1 MVQLWRNGAGLA
13 VATAWLSDSNGY
25 VQGSDSVLGAW
36 RDDAV
41 YHLMNNNADGK
52 ADLTATWLNDDGA
65 RAIGTWLFGADATG
79 EPATWQFANRLLSG
93 AAATPN
99 SFATMTLMSAKLGL
113 DGTVNWH
120 VAPKPMA
127 GFASGEQASALAAP
141 PSLDLNARSKLQTQ
155 LAGAKPLAVVHHVFD
170 EAGREAYTV
179 DATGI
184 VTQHRFDALG
194 NKSTT
199 TRFASVLTAAAP
211 YTFAA
216 LDAWATTAA
225 KPAQDQQTRYV
236 YDALNREQYKVDSQR
251 AVTETRYDAAGRIT
265 QVIRYSTPLAATAL
279 TDNPTSTT
287 IATALKA
294 DAALDLAVRYGYD
307 AAGRQRYVI
316 DGLGFV
322 TEKQYDGAGN
332 VYSQRTYHQAIDLA
346 AWDAQGTLALVKD
359 DAHDVRKY
367 QLVDDANRPLFDVD
381 AAGYVTRYQYDA
393 TGLLSGKVVY
403 GQALTFT
410 GEPSLQAVLA
420 GLPAQTNAVV
430 DVIEQYTYDTAGRIQ
445 FVVDGAGRVSQRC
458 YDGANRQTRTIQ
470 YATRYD
476 AATGLAPYTTLGVND
491 RVTETVY
498 DLLGRAVYLID
509 AEGKVTEQRYNA
521 LDQKTHIVRYADR
534 VAVDRTRDMTASALS
549 VRFQDV
555 GKDDRQTRHYYDAAG
570 RLSYSVNDAGQV
582 SRFSYDS
589 LGRLLHSAQFAK
601 LAPKPEMTLAELQTQ
616 YSALDSA
623 TDRRTYSVYDQHG
636 REVFTVDTLGNVTE
650 KRYDV
655 YGQLVGKTDYAKP
668 IATLAD
674 ISITG
679 VRALLKADAQDRQ
692 QSYRYNAAGNLV
704 DKQDALGQHDLY
716 TYGATGKQLTHTDA
730 RGNKTVRE
738 YDGRG
743 LLIAQTDGTGNVSR
757 VTYNAQ
763 GLSSTVTDGK
773 GQTSTRTYDGAG
785 QLIASTDALNHS
797 ERYEYDVFGNRL
809 KTTDKLG
816 NVSQS
821 EFDRGNRLVKQTDA
835 LGRITQNQY
844 DENGNLVRQTDA
856 KQQVTTRYYDRQ
868 GRVISSIN
876 PAGEVTEYRY
886 DTYGQL
892 VSTLRHHERQGA
904 AKLVQDDRDALV
916 RREYNVAGQLVR
928 QVDALKGET
937 TYRYDRFGNLAET
950 TNAGGQVTRTE
961 YDALNRV
968 TASVDALGKR
978 TTYEYDASGNR
989 KAMVDALGH
998 RTEYEY
1004 DAANRL
1010 VKTTDATGASTQY
1023 RYDANGQQVE
1033 VTDGRGNKQL
1043 STYDA
1048 VNQLLTTTNG
1058 AGDVTRYAYD
1068 AAGRRISVTNG
1079 AGNVTASTFDAAGQ
1093 LKTLT
1098 DGTGAVT
1105 QYRYDNAGNLLST
1118 VDGNGNEQTRR
1129 YDAANRLVATTD
1141 GLGLVTEF
1149 AYDTFGRKL
1158 SQSRAGV
1165 VQASEYDLLDRLV
1178 AQVDGEGYRTEYAYD
1193 ALGNV
1198 AEMRRAI
1205 DKAGTQWATTR
1216 YGYDAQNRRIYQLDP
1231 GQHLTYT
1238 EYADDGQVSARTV
1251 YDGVAALPA
1260 TPPTGPGRTVRY
1272 QYDANHHVISEK
1284 GVDGSETL
1292 YAYDKA
1298 GNLEKKTEFAGTPK
1312 ASVTTYRYDGA
1323 NRLVG
1328 KTEAEGKTTQIVY
1341 DGAGRISQRITGS
1354 KTETAR
1360 TETFAYDGVGH
1371 VVREQDGVGNVTVK
1385 QYDKNGN
1392 LVLNQQAHGTAALR
1406 ETRYRYDANNQQIEA
1421 KNTAGV
1427 QRTEYDAFGNKTR
1440 VKVGETNAV
1449 TSQFFYDKNN
1459 QLVRTVDGMGITAEF
1474 TVDGLGRQLQST
1486 DAANQGTKARL
1497 ERKTYD
1503 ADGHVLTDTDAAGY
1517 TTRYQ
1522 YDVQGNRT
1530 SMTVG
1535 EYLLVATD
1543 AGYDA
1548 TRAALAQPAK
1558 TTYTYDAV
1566 GRLVSTLSPGGTL
1579 VTQSY
1584 DAAGNIETVTTS
1596 DALGANARVT
1606 RFGYDRQG
1614 RRISETDANDY
1625 TTQFTYNEFGEK
1637 SSATRGLYLVPVT
1650 DAQHYDA
1657 AKAVAAKPSTTQY
1670 EYDANGRLAAEIN
1683 GAGNRTEYQY
1693 DAQGNKS
1700 AVILAA
1706 GTPLARQTTYLY
1718 DGAGRL
1724 VETLTAEGGR
1734 TLRKYD
1740 AVFGDLVVSEDILQ
1754 SNKAGNEVWLHRTF
1768 KYDNNRR
1775 LTTELT
1781 DAGQTMDYG
1790 YDVYGNRLDAQNKQL
1805 AHKTSLVEYDV
1816 LDRKLA
1822 ETDIAGNRSTYHYD
1836 SRGNVISKT
1845 DALGQ
1850 STYFY
1855 YDADNRVIATIDPM
1869 GYLKTARY
1877 DVHGS
1882 KVEERQYALPVAKVG
1897 DFVVPKGKNDRHDR
1911 IATYSYDAAGRLSLL
1926 TAADGSQIAYVRDG
1940 RGNVL
1945 AERKFA
1951 NLAKPRVTQYQYDG
1965 ADRVTQQI
1973 DPAGLKTEKTYDAAG
1988 NLSRLVEQGGEQ
2000 AAGINRTTVY
2010 EYDRDNRQ
2018 ISETKDPGGLKIT
2031 NRIEYDKVGNLVAH
2045 VDGNGNRR
2053 EFLFDGLNRTLSET
2067 NGLGQTVNRY
2077 SYDALGRV
2085 EKVEGKDGVVSYTYD
2100 RNNRKL
2106 TETRN
2111 LNWMTFDAQGHSTVT
2126 RYRYDTLGNLQQTTL
2141 PSGAQETRW
2150 YDKGGRLVALLD
2162 VDNVLREYQH
2172 DAYNDVVKETAYLER
2187 LEKIAQDPTVRPKT
2201 PKGETHVISRE
2212 YDLAGRPTR
2221 VVYPQV
2227 DVTRLTSRDRGNP
2240 ATVTERVAPEERY
2253 VYDGYGA
2260 VADSTNK
2267 EGRRTLSWYDGA
2279 GRVSAVVDAA
2289 GYLNE
2294 ASYDAAGNRI
2304 QQRAYVTPLNLAG
2317 LNPLGDKPVGQ
2328 GAVAV
2333 TDYRYDAAG
2342 RLVEQLDPA
2351 RNVRDSLGNTVANA
2365 RPVTRTRYD
2374 SANNVVQ
2381 QIKGA
2386 DTADA
2391 LNVFHYYDAAGRLI
2405 GTINPSRM
2413 LTLYS
2418 YDNVGNRVA
2427 EQRFG
2432 NAVGAGVDLAGQAS
2446 DFGALYKLVGDHAD
2460 DQATL
2465 FRYDDL
2471 HRLKA
2476 QREAQGA
2483 IVRNATG
2490 QVTELTGEVAELH
2503 YGYDTL
2509 GNRTYVRNAK
2519 NQVTSSQFDAK
2530 SRVTKVVNVDGS
2542 GTISRYD
2549 ALGNRVFVYTGE
2561 MPNAAVQPAG
2571 IAATQGDTL
2580 NINWNLPTAS
2590 EGRTWV
2596 VYDLQPHAK
2605 VDDYPARVG
2614 EQLASLGGHT
2624 AQLPRPPAGTQVYF
2638 RVVSQDVAGN
2648 MVWSEEQTLT
2658 VAPQYDSV
2666 ETSRTAKGELRMLV
2680 HFDGAVEQPR
2690 IVWQGSGS
2698 TMNHEVTLTALEGGY
2713 YAAVL
2718 GDVGPLNQF
2727 NYSVVWQDATHQL
2740 QRGPSQ
2746 TLTNAVQRF
2755 SPTTT
2760 AYHQVINPEAA
2771 SADTYQYKTVLQVAF
2786 NNDQSDMKVLRADW
2800 RKKGSSE
2807 VANRSS
2813 ITGRY
2818 EQGRWLFDLV
2828 LGDKNT
2834 PMAVGDY
2841 EITLSGMRLG
2851 GETVE
2856 VDRLSYTVSAL
2867 AKPADAAAQA
2877 SISAPPVKLQHVT
2890 WTATQLG
2897 INGQWVMLDGQLQTV
2912 DNQGGASV
2920 LDGKVINE
2928 GMHNLDVHYTQS
2940 VKTSHMVT
2948 GRVAPAIRTETTAV
2962 PGQYI
2967 VKDAAGR
2974 EIYVIDPQGFVTE
2987 TRYDAVGNP
2996 ITKYRYAKPIQVP
3009 TVGSVDQQT
3018 LTLNGTNA
3026 ALRGTSFANI
3036 DMSKQ
3041 YKVRIRLRQLTGQ
3054 GVMSSGVTTLN
3065 AAGVELHNAG
3075 STFSYAAVADKVL
3088 TPEMGWQ
3095 TFEGLI
3101 GGENPPNAGAAL
3113 NHNKFLAGSVKAAPL
3128 LLYSYGA
3135 ASNGDPSRLVEL
3147 DTLELIDVA
3156 TGEVISANSNMGK
3169 GASDWALVNG
3179 GFNNA
3184 NNGVALNA
3192 DLIKILLRPDAA
3204 NDKSSPFVDDGSG
3217 LHIPGAYDYTYTA
3230 NLSAEEIA
3238 GVRGDVKLL
3247 LTRQSD
3253 KVEQTVTLTRDGNRF
3268 SAKLRELKGDYTF
3281 KAYYFDAQD
3290 RMVIVD
3296 WHTQSAKD
3304 SYDAGGCSGTVV
3316 AKEEGISLNRNAGN
3330 LWVGSGT
3337 YLGALAKPK
3346 NLFLNVAVKG
3356 TGLTA
3361 GSRQSDGRDN
3371 GYYLETRY
3379 DAMGHTVASM
3389 ESDGIW
3395 REHGIDLAGN
3405 AVRTDQY
3412 DKQGGSVMA
3421 TTYADYDGR
3430 GRKVAEWGAAYQA
3443 VTSADDATGRQQR
3456 LLTQSR
3462 YNQLDQLTDQVVLYR
3477 DVAGDVFT
3485 AALDGSNGARQTHSY
3500 NLGGNRTDSKNALGQ
3515 NRHSDFDIHGRET
3528 STVDA
3533 LGFRSSK
3540 TYDVRGNLGSE
3551 TNGAGGVTRHEYDT
3565 LGRETTRIDGNGNRT
3580 ALKYNRRNH
3589 LVQQGTTVFGYDFN
3603 GNRTSSLRGTYK
3615 VEQGYDALNRVI
3627 STRTWQ
3633 LGQEV
3638 VESRRYDVY
3647 GNLILEVDGEGRT
3660 KSYRYGAFNRLLEST
3675 DETGLTNRFEYDGL
3689 GRQIRESNS
3698 EGKDIRR
3705 SWDAAGH
3712 LLRVADYGKAI
3723 TQAGSTSPLRG
3734 WNAIAKGLMQRV
3746 TAHLQSS
3753 MTTTPANPANAVL
3766 VKYTD
3771 YRFDE
3776 RGQKIREISNGVGE
3790 AATYGR
3796 DTRYSYDALGR
3807 QTGWAEAATGV
3818 GSQQTYDANGNVV
3831 RITGTGRN
3839 AFDHVYAFDGANRV
3853 TQEIKG
3859 GELRHSYVYDG
3870 AGNRLQDYDA
3880 KLGTTVNYLYDAENR
3895 VTVARWYGSAT
3906 AQSANAGFKDPV
3918 AMASLGII
3926 DRNSDSITLQSGP
3939 MEVTVALGEG
3949 RTRRLLAEQYLG
3961 SGDLW
3966 QRIVL
3971 VGGGTAG
3978 ADSALAL
3985 GTRVSFNRTLRD
3997 VARAQYGD
4005 ESGWNEIAK
4014 ANGLNNADAELA
4026 AGTQLKVPHLWQQTW
4041 EYDANG
4047 NIIRQNKGYGW
4058 FYAQSSAS
4066 TYTENNLKI
4075 QSTEASQ
4082 IAVRVPGAE
4091 GGGFRWLAHSRVGSI
4106 LTPMQVSKQ
4115 TYDRSG
4121 RMTGML
4127 MHSYNDL
4134 KLGTLVGPV
4143 ASGGVISL
4151 KQYWKGGRMTFE
4163 NSMGTEMVGGC
4174 NTYYFGYNYHADGR
4188 MAGITGSG
4196 PKGASGN
4203 SSFEYDVNRQLVKQV
4218 QGQGDGMVDNE
4229 RSIFIRNTD
4238 GQVIHKVHHTGRS
4251 GESIEN
4257 IHYLY
4262 ANGHA
4267 VGETGVY
4274 ADGTHKTQLDEGRF
4288 ARIESLGKDHPGSG
4302 VGTYTVQGGETL
4314 RHIAGQV
4321 YGNSNLWY
4329 LLADAN
4335 GLSEDTELK
4344 AGTRITIPNTSKSDA
4359 ISADTFKAYKEDEVV
4374 GSQMPNLKTP
4384 PPKKKCGAFGVLMQI
4399 VVTIAVAYATGGN
4412 VALASHAGKKA
4423 RQYTDLIVNNEFDW
4437 GRFFDRSVF
4446 NPFGGNKDDFF
4457 RSIVDPMANGAPD
4470 KVDYKGDAFAMAAAY
4485 AGNYVGGGF
4494 AGPATTYTVNH
4505 VLNKLDG
4512 RDVHFSMK
4520 QIVAQGTVN
4529 MLVPG
4534 GGMWGQVARDALTH
4548 KLNQELDRKGRYKG
4562 EFNLRKSFNNAAL
4575 NAAATAAVQ
4584 YSAESRDARFKEEAG
4599 YGPQPGPS
4607 FARIA
4612 AEAIGGRSM
4621 AGYINKQW
4629 NMGWT
4634 FTPEAPAP
4642 SSTMGKF
4649 AEDFAGR
4656 KIAGFFDDKFDLGW
4670 YSPAPA
4676 EPMPGQNRSEIPRNW
4691 RSLFDDEDVGRAGS
4705 GGGIGEWGGGGGAGG
4720 SAWEPAIGDRG
4731 QVAYRRPMGHEPM
4744 DDPRLNNYRGN
4755 GGDSFA
4761 LSTSGDADI
4770 ADALANEKRAAYA
4783 EQFNGLH
4790 EKQDRLSRLKQDYAR
4805 NVEALRVAEVTAK
4818 LDHLGWTTGSDGAR
4832 SFIDTSGPYETRLV
4846 REQPMHEGKSVLS
4859 AWNGERGV
4867 SPGDR
4872 LRQLAGNIDQVASSG
4887 PVGGML
4893 GTGYVFG
4900 SAYKGSGLDGIGDK
4914 TFMDLL
4920 KIGQSVDALAM
4931 RRGHPLEPMRPQRQ
4945 GFIPQTNS
4953 LTVVSAWNPYGISS
4967 GVPSASNSG
4976 RYGGNPELLKWS
4988 LAEQAGIPKYIDLA
5002 KPDNVWGLDGKDLI
5016 SHYRMRGFEGTMQS
5030 PRAGTSGNAQ
5040 VFSLNNHPSISSVQ
5054 YSPDTRHLPPSQRSV
5069 HKGEYYKFTTVDGV
5083 KVKILDPQSYQID
5096 RRGWPEKNT
5105 TYFNQNGKA
5114 ITYDLETNK
5123 WMEQRK

>member
-1 MVQLWRNGAGLA
+1 LKVDIQGDGRDDWVEVYQDAEGVEHLRNAVSHGNASWNWAGDVAVGKKAQSRYLAADLNGDGRTDVVQLWKNEAGQA
-13 VATAWLSDSNGY
+13 VATAWLSDGNGY
-25 VQGSDSVLGAW
+25 VQGSDSVLGTW

-41 YHLMNNNADGK
+41 YHLMHHNADGK
-52 ADLTATWLNDDGA
+52 SDLTATWLNDEGA
-65 RAIGTWLFGADATG
+65 RAIGTWLFGIGAAG
-79 EPATWQFANRLLSG
+79 ELATWQFSSRLLSG
-93 AAATPN
+93 EAA
-99 SFATMTLMSAKLGL
+99 SSKGFATVTLTSPQPGS
-113 DGTVNWH
+113 GTVNWN
-120 VAPKPMA
+120 VAPKPFD
-127 GFASGEQASALAAP
+127 GFSSGEQVSAPAAP
-141 PSLDLNARSKLQTQ
+141 PSVDRSTLGKLQTQ
-155 LAGAKPLAVVHHVFD
+155 LASAKPLAVVHHVFD
-170 EAGREAYTV
+170 DAGREAYTV

-194 NKSTT
+194 NKVAT
-199 TRFASVLTAAAP
+199 TRFATVFTATAP
-211 YTFAA
+211 YTCAVLDGWAA
-216 LDAWATTAA
+216 TVA
-225 KPAQDQQTRYV
+225 KPTQDQQTRYV
-236 YDALNREQYKVDSQR
+236 YDALNREQYRVDSQR

-265 QVIRYSTPLAATAL
+265 YVIRYSTPLDVAALADPL
-279 TDNPTSTT
+279 N
-287 IATALKA
+287 ATGLAAALKA
-294 DAALDLAVRYGYD
+294 NLLQDQHVRYGYD

-322 TEKQYDGAGN
+322 TEKQYDAVGN
-332 VYSQRTYHQAIDLA
+332 VNGQRTYHGAIDLA
-346 AWDAQGTLALVKD
+346 KWDASGTLALVKD
-359 DAHDVRKY
+359 DTHDVRKY
-367 QLVDDANRPLFDVD
+367 QFVDDANRPLFDVD
-381 AAGYVTRYQYDA
+381 GAGYVTRYGYDA
-393 TGLLSGKVVY
+393 AGRLNSKVVY

-410 GEPSLQAVLA
+410 GEPTLQAVLA
-420 GLPAQTNAVV
+420 GLPAQTDSAV
-430 DVIEQYTYDTAGRIQ
+430 DAIEQYAYDSAGRIQ

-458 YDGANRQTRTIQ
+458 YDGAGRQTRTIQ
-470 YATRYD
+470 YATPYV
-476 AATGLAPYTTLGVND
+476 AATGFAPYATLGSND

-498 DLLGRAVYLID
+498 DRLGRAVFLID

-521 LDQKTHIVRYADR
+521 LDQKTHTVHYADR
-534 VAVDRTRDMTASALS
+534 VTLDRTRDTTPSVLQ
-549 VRFQDV
+549 VRFQEV
-555 GKDDRQTRHYYDAAG
+555 GEGDRQVRHYYDAAG
-570 RLSYSVNDAGQV
+570 RLCFTVNDAGQV
-582 SRFSYDS
+582 SSFSYDS
-589 LGRLLHSAQFAK
+589 MGRLLRGIQFAK
-601 LAPKPEMTLAELQTQ
+601 LAPKPEMTLAELQAQ
-616 YSALDSA
+616 YNTLDS
-623 TDRRTYSVYDQHG
+623 TVDRRTYSVYDQHG
-636 REVFTVDTLGNVTE
+636 REVFTVDTQGNVTE

-668 IATLAD
+668 IGTLTD
-674 ISITG
+674 ISEAGI
-679 VRALLKADAQDRQ
+679 RALLKTDAQDRQ
-692 QSYRYNAAGNLV
+692 QAYRYDAAGNLV
-704 DKQDALGQHDLY
+704 DKQDALGLHDRY

-730 RGNKTVRE
+730 RGSKTVRE

-757 VTYNAQ
+757 IGYNAQ
-763 GLSSTVTDGK
+763 GLTSSVTDGK

-785 QLIASTDALNHS
+785 QLITDTDALKDS
-797 ERYEYDVFGNRL
+797 ERYEYDTFGNRI
-809 KTTDKLG
+809 KTTDRLG

-821 EFDRGNRLVKQTDA
+821 EFDRGNRAVKQTDA
-835 LGRITQNQY
+835 LGRVTQNQY

-856 KQQVTTRYYDRQ
+856 KQQVTTRIYDRQ
-868 GRVISSIN
+868 GRVIRSTN

-886 DTYGQL
+886 DTVGQL
-892 VSTLRHHERQGA
+892 VATLRHHELA
-904 AKLVQDDRDALV
+904 AGNAALVEDSNDALV
-916 RREYNVAGQLVR
+916 RREYALAGQLVR
-928 QVDALKGET
+928 EVDALNGET
-937 TYRYDRFGNLAET
+937 TYRYDRYGNRIET
-950 TNAGGQVTRTE
+950 TNAGGQVTRNE
-961 YDALNRV
+961 YDALNRL
-968 TASVDALGKR
+968 TATVDALGKR

-1004 DAANRL
+1004 DAAQRL
-1010 VKTTDATGASTQY
+1010 IKTTDATGASTQY
-1023 RYDANGQQVE
+1023 RYDANGKQVE
-1033 VTDGRGNKQL
+1033 VIDARGKKQL

-1068 AAGRRISVTNG
+1068 AAGRRVSVTNG
-1079 AGNVTASTFDAAGQ
+1079 AGNVTQSAFDAVGQ
-1093 LKTLT
+1093 VTTVT

-1105 QYRYDNAGNLLST
+1105 QYRYDNVGNLIST
-1118 VDGNGNEQTRR
+1118 VDGNGHEQTRR

-1158 SQSRAGV
+1158 NQKRAGV
-1165 VQASEYDLLDRLV
+1165 VQASEYDLMDRLL
-1178 AQVDGEGYRTEYAYD
+1178 AQVDGEGYRTEYRYD

-1198 AEMRRAI
+1198 TQMRRAI

-1272 QYDANHHVISEK
+1272 QYDAGHHVISEK

-1312 ASVTTYRYDGA
+1312 ACVTTYRYDGA

-1406 ETRYRYDANNQQIEA
+1406 ETSYRYDANNQQVEA
-1421 KNTAGV
+1421 KNIAGV

-1459 QLVRTVDGMGITAEF
+1459 QLVRTIDGMGVSAEF

-1486 DAANQGTKARL
+1486 DAANQGAKARL

-1522 YDVQGNRT
+1522 YDAQGNRT

-1558 TTYTYDAV
+1558 TTYTYDAI
-1566 GRLVSTLSPGGTL
+1566 GRLLSTLSPAGSL

-1584 DAAGNIETVTTS
+1584 DAAGNIDTVTTS

-1614 RRISETDANDY
+1614 RRTSETDANGY

-1657 AKAVAAKPSTTQY
+1657 AKAAAAKPSTTQY

-1683 GAGNRTEYQY
+1683 GAGNRTEYKY
-1693 DAQGNKS
+1693 DAQGNKT
-1700 AVILAA
+1700 AVILGA

-1740 AVFGDLVVSEDILQ
+1740 AVFGDLVASEDILQ

-1805 AHKTSLVEYDV
+1805 THKTSLVEYDV

-1822 ETDIAGNRSTYHYD
+1822 ETDIAGNRSTYRYD

-1855 YDADNRVIATIDPM
+1855 YDADNRVIATVDPM
-1869 GYLKTARY
+1869 GYLKTTRY

-1897 DFVVPKGKNDRHDR
+1897 DFVVPTGQNHSHDR
-1911 IATYSYDAAGRLSLL
+1911 TATYRYDAAGRLSLL
-1926 TAADGSQIAYVRDG
+1926 TAADGSQIAYVRDS

-1945 AERKFA
+1945 EERKFA

-1965 ADRVTQQI
+1965 ADRVRQQI

-1988 NLSRLVEQGGEQ
+1988 NLSRMVEQGGEQ

-2018 ISETKDPGGLKIT
+2018 ISETKDPGGLKII

-2053 EFLFDGLNRTLSET
+2053 EFQFDGLNRTLAET

-2111 LNWMTFDAQGHSTVT
+2111 LSWMTSDAQGYSTVT
-2126 RYRYDTLGNLQQTTL
+2126 QYRYDTLGNLQQTTL

-2150 YDKGGRLVALLD
+2150 YDKGGRLVAMLD
-2162 VDNVLREYQH
+2162 VDNVLRQYEY
-2172 DAYNDVVKETAYLER
+2172 DAYNDVVKETVYLER
-2187 LEKIAQDPTVRPKT
+2187 LDKAAQDPTVLPKT
-2201 PKGETHVISRE
+2201 PKSETHVISRE

-2227 DVTRLTSRDRGNP
+2227 DVTRLSGRDRANP
-2240 ATVTERVAPEERY
+2240 TTTTERIAPEERY

-2260 VADSTNK
+2260 VVDSTNK

-2432 NAVGAGVDLAGQAS
+2432 NAVGAGVDLAALQA
-2446 DFGALYKLVGDHAD
+2446 DFSTLYKLVGDHTD

-2465 FRYDDL
+2465 FQYDTM
-2471 HRLKA
+2471 HRLTL

-2483 IVRNATG
+2483 IERNATG
-2490 QVTELTGEVAELH
+2490 QVTALTGEVAELH

-2509 GNRTYVRNAK
+2509 GNRTYVRNAN
-2519 NQVTSSQFDAK
+2519 NQVTRSQFDAK

-2549 ALGNRVFVYTGE
+2549 AMGNRVFVYTGE
-2561 MPNAAVQPAG
+2561 MPNTAVQPAG

-2624 AQLPRPPAGTQVYF
+2624 AQLPRPPAGTQIYF

-2666 ETSRTAKGELRMLV
+2666 ETSRTATGEMRMVV
-2680 HFDGAVEQPR
+2680 HFDGSVGRPT
-2690 IVWQGSGS
+2690 IVWQTNGS
-2698 TMNHEVTLTALEGGY
+2698 NLNNEVAMTPLEGGY

-2718 GDVGPLNQF
+2718 GNVGSLDQF
-2727 NYSVVWQDATHQL
+2727 SYSVVWQDATNQL
-2740 QRGPSQ
+2740 QRGPKQ

-2755 SPTTT
+2755 TPKTT
-2760 AYHQVINPEAA
+2760 AYHEVLNPDAEHTN
-2771 SADTYQYKTVLQVAF
+2771 TYQYKTVLQVAF
-2786 NNDQSDMKVLRADW
+2786 SSNQTLDMAVVRADW
-2800 RKKGSSE
+2800 RKKGSNE
-2807 VANRSS
+2807 IANRASS
-2813 ITGRY
+2813 TGRLVGGEY
-2818 EQGRWLFDLV
+2818 LYDLV
-2828 LGDKNT
+2828 LGDKRS
-2834 PMAVGDY
+2834 PMAAGEY
-2841 EITLSGMRLG
+2841 EIVLTGMRRDG
-2851 GETVE
+2851 VMVE
-2856 VDRLSYTVSAL
+2856 LDRQDYTVCAL
-2867 AKPADAAAQA
+2867 AKPADGATPGPIA
-2877 SISAPPVKLQHVT
+2877 APPVTLQHVS
-2890 WTATQLG
+2890 WTTTQSG
-2897 INGQWVMLDGQLQTV
+2897 INGQWVMLNDQLQAV
-2912 DNQGGASV
+2912 DTQGDTTV
-2920 LDGKVINE
+2920 LDSKSINP
-2928 GMHNLDVHYTQS
+2928 GRHVLNVHYTQS
-2940 VKTSHMVT
+2940 VKPSHTVT
-2948 GRVAPAIRTETTAV
+2948 GRV
-2962 PGQYI
+2962 GS
-2967 VKDAAGR
+2967 G
-2974 EIYVIDPQGFVTE
+2974 
-2987 TRYDAVGNP
+2987 TRLEN
-2996 ITKYRYAKPIQVP
+2996 RQVP
-3009 TVGSVDQQT
+3009 SEGFKVDVSLTLPEGISDGVANGVFVVLPATGSMEEQTVR
-3018 LTLNGTNA
+3018 LTLNGRIATGSITVPAAGSYLCYLQTRDGNNQVHSIKSGSLVVKAKPDGKAEAEFVQMLASGGGYGVSQSQLSALPGEMAFIEGELVVTSGPGSVDRKPTVTGKHTNPVGA
-3026 ALRGTSFANI
+3026 DYLAGVRLDNSGAQRRFFFGAENDKASNTPGYRQHGAYLVGNKVFAV
-3036 DMSKQ
+3036 S
-3041 YKVRIRLRQLTGQ
+3041 YSTTGQ
-3054 GVMSSGVTTLN
+3054 RTEQEIGT
-3065 AAGVELHNAG
+3065 VEDGKRYVIEVLTDATG
-3075 STFSYAAVADKVL
+3075 STLHVYEAGGSHWRQGLTHRSDVSGWGATRTRMGTDVL
-3088 TPEMGWQ
+3088 ATLTATCKTEVYWLNQTHPDTKLFDRIENRFTATPAMKTVEVEVPVPD
-3095 TFEGLI
+3095 TF
-3101 GGENPPNAGAAL
+3101 
-3113 NHNKFLAGSVKAAPL
+3113 
-3128 LLYSYGA
+3128 
-3135 ASNGDPSRLVEL
+3135 
-3147 DTLELIDVA
+3147 
-3156 TGEVISANSNMGK
+3156 
-3169 GASDWALVNG
+3169 
-3179 GFNNA
+3179 
-3184 NNGVALNA
+3184 
-3192 DLIKILLRPDAA
+3192 
-3204 NDKSSPFVDDGSG
+3204 
-3217 LHIPGAYDYTYTA
+3217 DYTYTA
-3230 NLSAEEIA
+3230 NLSDDEIA

-3253 KVEQTVTLTRDGNRF
+3253 KVEQTLTLTRDGNRF
-3268 SAKLRELKGDYTF
+3268 STKLRGLNGDYTF
-3281 KAYYFDAQD
+3281 KAYYLDAQD

-3304 SYDAGGCSGTVV
+3304 SYDASGCSGIVV
-3316 AKEEGISLNRNAGN
+3316 AKEEGISLTRENGN

-3356 TGLTA
+3356 TGLAA
-3361 GSRQSDGRDN
+3361 GSRQSDGRDS

-3379 DAMGHTVASM
+3379 DAMGHTIASM

-3412 DKQGGSVMA
+3412 DKQGGAVMA
-3421 TTYADYDGR
+3421 TTYTDYDGR

-3443 VTSADDATGRQQR
+3443 VTSADDATGHQQR
-3456 LLTQSR
+3456 LLTRSR
-3462 YNQLDQLTDQVVLYR
+3462 YNHLDQLTDQVTLYR

-3485 AALDGSNGARQTHSY
+3485 AALDGSNGSRQTHTY
-3500 NLGGNRTDSKNALGQ
+3500 DLGGNRTDSRNALGQ
-3515 NRHSDFDIHGRET
+3515 NRHTDYDMLGRET

-3540 TYDVRGNLGSE
+3540 TYDARGNLASE
-3551 TNGAGGVTRHEYDT
+3551 TNGAGGVTRHEYDV

-3580 ALKYNRRNH
+3580 ELKYNRRNH
-3589 LVQQGTTVFGYDFN
+3589 LVQQGGTVFGYDFN

-3633 LGQEV
+3633 LGQAI

-3723 TQAGSTSPLRG
+3723 TQAGSTTPLRG
-3734 WNAIAKGLMQRV
+3734 WNAIAKELMQRV

-3753 MTTTPANPANAVL
+3753 MTTTLVNPANAVL

-3807 QTGWAEAATGV
+3807 QTGWNEAKTGV
-3818 GSQQTYDANGNVV
+3818 GSKQEYDANGNVV

-3880 KLGTTVNYLYDAENR
+3880 KLGMTVHYQYDAQNR
-3895 VTVARWYGSAT
+3895 VTIARWYGSAN
-3906 AQSANAGFKDPV
+3906 AQAANAGFKDINAV
-3918 AMASLGII
+3918 DGLGIT
-3926 DRNSDSITLQSGP
+3926 DRNSDSITLQGGP
-3939 MEVTVALGEG
+3939 MEVAVTLGEG

-3961 SGDLW
+3961 NGDLW

-3971 VGGGTAG
+3971 VNGGA
-3978 ADSALAL
+3978 ADADTLL
-3985 GTRVSFNRTLRD
+3985 DVGTRVSFNRSLRD

-4005 ESGWNEIAK
+4005 ESAWTEIAK

-4041 EYDANG
+4041 EYDQNG
-4047 NIIRQNKGYGW
+4047 NIIRHNKGYGW

-4075 QSTEASQ
+4075 QGYEASQ
-4082 IAVRVPGAE
+4082 IAVLVQGAE
-4091 GGGFRWLAHSRVGSI
+4091 GGVFSRLARSRVGYI
-4106 LTPMQVSKQ
+4106 LTPSQSTRQ
-4115 TYDRSG
+4115 SYDRSG
-4121 RMTGML
+4121 RMVS
-4127 MHSYNDL
+4127 MHMDAFSDL
-4134 KLGTLVGPV
+4134 KLGSIEGPV
-4143 ASGGVISL
+4143 ARGGVISL
-4151 KQYWKGGRMTFE
+4151 KQYWKGGRIRPE
-4163 NSMGTEMVGGC
+4163 NSLGIEIVGQG
-4174 NTYYFGYNYHADGR
+4174 NSYYFNYSYHADGR
-4188 MAGITGSG
+4188 MAGISGSG
-4196 PKGASGN
+4196 PKRASGN

-4238 GQVIHKVHHTGRS
+4238 GQIIHKVHHTGRS

-4262 ANGHA
+4262 ANGNA

-4335 GLSEDTELK
+4335 GLSEDSELK

-4384 PPKKKCGAFGVLMQI
+4384 PPKKKCGGFGMVLMI
-4399 VVTIAVAYATGGN
+4399 VVTVAVAVYTAGAAAALMNLATG
-4412 VALASHAGKKA
+4412 ASTTFAAGA
-4423 RQYTDLIVNNEFDW
+4423 TVMA
-4437 GRFFDRSVF
+4437 GGAG
-4446 NPFGGNKDDFF
+4446 FG
-4457 RSIVDPMANGAPD
+4457 
-4470 KVDYKGDAFAMAAAY
+4470 AAALG
-4485 AGNYVGGGF
+4485 AAAVGGF
-4494 AGPATTYTVNH
+4494 AGSVAGQLVGKAT
-4505 VLNKLDG
+4505 G
-4512 RDVHFSMK
+4512 DVEKFSLR
-4520 QIVAQGTVN
+4520 QAFVSGVTAGVTA
-4529 MLVPG
+4529 
-4534 GGMWGQVARDALTH
+4534 GMGHYLQAAGETNTALKYAKIAGSALTSNAVSQQVSIWTGLQERFNWSQMAAAGVAAPVASTISQGLGDAFGYNPANSVMSLGSVQANLGDLSTRLLGRTLESIASTAVSH
-4548 KLNQELDRKGRYKG
+4548 KLNQEFDRSGRYNG
-4562 EFNLRKSFNNAAL
+4562 SFKLSAAL
-4575 NAAATAAVQ
+4575 PGAIGNAIGDEMRAYGHAKAREEQVRAAA
-4584 YSAESRDARFKEEAG
+4584 SRSKVLAG
-4599 YGPQPGPS
+4599 V
-4607 FARIA
+4607 
-4612 AEAIGGRSM
+4612 M
-4621 AGYINKQW
+4621 ASGNTQQRDLLNDW
-4629 NMGWT
+4629 R
-4634 FTPEAPAP
+4634 
-4642 SSTMGKF
+4642 GKPM
-4649 AEDFAGR
+4649 EDNVP
-4656 KIAGFFDDKFDLGW
+4656 I
-4670 YSPAPA
+4670 
-4676 EPMPGQNRSEIPRNW
+4676 Q
-4691 RSLFDDEDVGRAGS
+4691 GRAGGGS
-4705 GGGIGEWGGGGGAGG
+4705 GSGAWGSGAG
-4720 SAWEPAIGDRG
+4720 SSANAWEPAIGDRG
-4731 QVAYRRPMGHEPM
+4731 QVAYRKPMGHEPM
-4744 DDPRLNNYRGN
+4744 EDPRLNNYRGN
-4755 GGDSFA
+4755 EGDRFA
-4761 LSTSGDADI
+4761 LNTSADDDL
-4770 ADALANEKRAAYA
+4770 ADRVAAEKEAAYLGGK
-4783 EQFNGLH
+4783 NNY
-4790 EKQDRLSRLKQDYAR
+4790 YA
-4805 NVEALRVAEVTAK
+4805 
-4818 LDHLGWTTGSDGAR
+4818 
-4832 SFIDTSGPYETRLV
+4832 
-4846 REQPMHEGKSVLS
+4846 
-4859 AWNGERGV
+4859 
-4867 SPGDR
+4867 
-4872 LRQLAGNIDQVASSG
+4872 
-4887 PVGGML
+4887 
-4893 GTGYVFG
+4893 
-4900 SAYKGSGLDGIGDK
+4900 
-4914 TFMDLL
+4914 
-4920 KIGQSVDALAM
+4920 
-4931 RRGHPLEPMRPQRQ
+4931 
-4945 GFIPQTNS
+4945 IPQADGTLRGEPIVITS
-4953 LTVVSAWNPYGISS
+4953 KR
-4967 GVPSASNSG
+4967 ASNSDKGFWPSYGSTLIGAVKEFGTGIDNFFTDSFDRTTATFGDVLGNSIAGNG
-4976 RYGGNPELLKWS
+4976 RKWV
-4988 LAEQAGIPKYIDLA
+4988 EPA
-5002 KPDNVWGLDGKDLI
+5002 KPVVPEPNRSERPRDWRDL
-5016 SHYRMRGFEGTMQS
+5016 F
-5030 PRAGTSGNAQ
+5030 
-5040 VFSLNNHPSISSVQ
+5040 
-5054 YSPDTRHLPPSQRSV
+5054 D
-5069 HKGEYYKFTTVDGV
+5069 D
-5083 KVKILDPQSYQID
+5083 
-5096 RRGWPEKNT
+5096 
-5105 TYFNQNGKA
+5105 
-5114 ITYDLETNK
+5114 
-5123 WMEQRK
+5123 